1 MDDQFI
7 YETLAEAAM
16 QLQAIID
23 TAIDGIITIDERGI
37 IDTINPA
44 GARLF
49 GYEPPELIGKS
60 INMLMPEP
68 YSSQHDSYIER
79 YLKTGEARII
89 GIGREAMGMKKDGT
103 IFPIR
108 LAVSEVQL
116 ANRRMFIGIVHD
128 LTEVKEAN
136 QRYREL
142 NEELENKIKARTE
155 ELARVVN
162 QLLATNKRLKHEIEV
177 REAAERELKAK
188 EAEVRKALE
197 REKELSELK
206 SRFVSMASHEF
217 RTPLSTI
224 SSSASLIARYTRE
237 DQQENRLKHVNRIKS
252 AVENLTG
259 ILNDFLSL
267 SKLEEGKVEIEL
279 SRFSMQELCREVL
292 GDVQGLLKPGQQ
304 VLLEQPVEGKEVPEV
319 LLDRRLVKNLM
330 LNLLSN
336 AIKYSPPE
344 KRIWVKLWRH
354 NTNHFS
360 FSVRDEGIG
369 IPKEDQHH
377 LFMRFFRAKNVL
389 NIQGTGL
396 GLNIVQRYL
405 TFLNGKIEFQ
415 SEEGVGTV
423 FTVTLPMSIDMPTL
437 ESDSN
442 EKNHSN
448 Y

>member
-7 YETLAEAAM
+7 YESLAEAAT

-23 TAIDGIITIDERGI
+23 TAIDGIITIDEKGI

-60 INMLMPEP
+60 INVLMPQP
-68 YSSQHDSYIER
+68 YSEQHDGYIQR

-89 GIGREAMGMKKDGT
+89 GIGREALGLKKDGT
-103 IFPIR
+103 VFPIR

-116 ANRRMFIGIVHD
+116 SNRRMFIGIVHD

-136 QRYREL
+136 RRYREL

-162 QLLATNKRLKHEIEV
+162 QLLTTNKQLKHEIQV
-177 REAAERELKAK
+177 REATERELKKK

-224 SSSASLIARYTRE
+224 ASSASLIARYTQE
-237 DQQENRLKHVNRIKS
+237 NQQEKRLKHVRRIKS

-267 SKLEEGKVEIEL
+267 SKLEEGKIEVEL
-279 SRFSMQELCREVL
+279 SDFFVSDLCREVL
-292 GDVQGLLKPGQQ
+292 DEVQGLLKQDQQ
-304 VLLEQPVEGKEVPEV
+304 IIMEDVPKDKEVFNV
-319 LLDRRLVKNLM
+319 HSDRRLLKNLM

-336 AIKYSPPE
+336 AIKYSPPG
-344 KRIWVKLWRH
+344 KRIWISLWREDEE
-354 NTNHFS
+354 HFS

-369 IPKEDQHH
+369 IPKEDQQH
-377 LFMRFFRAKNVL
+377 LFMRFFRAKNAL

-405 TFLNGKIEFQ
+405 EFLDGEIRFE
-415 SEEGVGTV
+415 SEEGVGTL
-423 FTVTLPMSIDMPTL
+423 FTVTLPMR
-437 ESDSN
+437 
-442 EKNHSN
+442 
-448 Y
+448 

>member
-7 YETLAEAAM
+7 YESLAEAAM

-23 TAIDGIITIDERGI
+23 TAIDGIITIDEQGM

-60 INMLMPEP
+60 INVLMPEP

-79 YLKTGEARII
+79 YLRTGEARII
-89 GIGREAMGMKKDGT
+89 GIGREALGLKKDGT

-136 QRYREL
+136 RRYREL
-142 NEELENKIKARTE
+142 NEDLENKIKARTE

-162 QLLATNKRLKHEIEV
+162 QLLATNKRLKHEIKV

-224 SSSASLIARYTRE
+224 ASSASLIARYTRE
-237 DQQENRLKHVNRIKS
+237 DQQDKRLKHVHRIKS

-267 SKLEEGKVEIEL
+267 SKLEEGRIEVEM
-279 SRFSMQELCREVL
+279 STFSMQELCKEVL
-292 GDVQGLLKPGQQ
+292 GDVQGLLKQDQQ
-304 VLLEQPVEGKEVPEV
+304 IIIEEVPKEKEVPEV
-319 LLDRRLVKNLM
+319 FLDRRLVKNLM

-336 AIKYSPPE
+336 AIKYSPAG
-344 KRIWVKLWRH
+344 KRIWLKLWKLDDQR
-354 NTNHFS
+354 FL

-369 IPKEDQHH
+369 IPKEDQQH
-377 LFMRFFRAKNVL
+377 LFMRFFRAKNAL

-405 TFLNGKIEFQ
+405 EFLNGSITFK
-415 SEEGVGTV
+415 SEEGKGTI
-423 FTVTLPMSIDMPTL
+423 FTVTLPIRGT
-437 ESDSN
+437 EQ
-442 EKNHSN
+442 
-448 Y
+448 

>member
-7 YETLAEAAM
+7 YESLAEAAT

-23 TAIDGIITIDERGI
+23 TAIDGIITIDEKGVM
-37 IDTINPA
+37 DTINPA

-49 GYEPPELIGKS
+49 GYEPPELIGK
-60 INMLMPEP
+60 NVNVLMPKP
-68 YSSQHDSYIER
+68 YSEQHDDYIRR
-79 YLKTGEARII
+79 YLSTGEARII
-89 GIGREAMGMKKDGT
+89 GIGREALGLKKDGT
-103 IFPIR
+103 VFPIR

-116 ANRRMFIGIVHD
+116 SNRRMFIGIVHD

-136 QRYREL
+136 RRYREL

-162 QLLATNKRLKHEIEV
+162 QLLTTNKRLKHEIQV
-177 REAAERELKAK
+177 REVAERELKKK

-224 SSSASLIARYTRE
+224 ASSASLIARYTRE
-237 DQQENRLKHVNRIKS
+237 DQQENRLKHVKRIKS

-267 SKLEEGKVEIEL
+267 SKLEEGRIEVEL
-279 SRFSMQELCREVL
+279 NWFSMPDLCHEVL
-292 GDVQGLLKPGQQ
+292 DEVQGLLKEGQQ
-304 VLLEQPVEGKEVPEV
+304 IIMEKAPEGQEVSEV
-319 LLDRRLVKNLM
+319 YSDRRLVKNLM

-336 AIKYSPPE
+336 AIKYSAPG
-344 KRIWVKLWRH
+344 KRIWLKLWRKDERY
-354 NTNHFS
+354 FS
-360 FSVRDEGIG
+360 FCLRDEGIG
-369 IPKEDQHH
+369 IPKEDQQH
-377 LFMRFFRAKNVL
+377 LFMRFFRAKNAL
-389 NIQGTGL
+389 NTQGTGL

-405 TFLNGKIEFQ
+405 EFLGGEINFE

-423 FTVTLPMSIDMPTL
+423 FRVTLP
-437 ESDSN
+437 SN
-442 EKNHSN
+442 EEEDFD
-448 Y
+448 YRRQ